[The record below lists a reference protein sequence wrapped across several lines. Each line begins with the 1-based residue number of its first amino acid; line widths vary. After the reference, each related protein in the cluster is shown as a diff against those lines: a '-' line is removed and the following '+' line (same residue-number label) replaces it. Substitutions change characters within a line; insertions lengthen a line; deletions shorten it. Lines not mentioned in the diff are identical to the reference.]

1 MKKGMKNANG
11 MKKMAGM
18 ASALVLA
25 MSFGMTAFAA
35 NEAVDDSSAGLNNG
49 QASTDVKL
57 VYSDDLSQI
66 SATVPL
72 SITVAVQMDGEFV
85 CPKGYKIINNSVVPI
100 HVSGM
105 QIAEVANGYKLVD
118 GDRVDGKQI
127 RLTMKTA
134 GDSVKLTGNDSGPAV
149 QSLKAGGWD
158 ILTGDNNTLPI
169 TFENGKVGTIDSAWA
184 NGAAKLFTIRYTF
197 EAGTAASN

>member
-1 MKKGMKNANG
+1 MKKGMKHGNG

-25 MSFGMTAFAA
+25 LSFGMTAFAA
-35 NEAVDDSSAGLNNG
+35 NEAVDDSSAGLNDG

-72 SITVAVQMDGEFV
+72 SITVAVEKDGQFI

-100 HVSGM
+100 HVSGL
-105 QIAEVANGYKLVD
+105 QIAEVSSGYTLVD
-118 GDRVDGKQI
+118 TDRVTEKQI
-127 RLTMKTA
+127 KLTMKTA
-134 GDSVKLTGNDSGPAV
+134 GDSVKLTGNDSGPAA
-149 QSLKAGGWD
+149 QRLTAGGWD
-158 ILTGDNNTLPI
+158 ILTGDNNTLPV
-169 TFENGKVGTIDSAWA
+169 TFENGKVGTIDAAWA